1 MKTMDNKIDSKIV
14 VWLKWLFSAKVL
26 GVIISLVALIVAWLQ
41 VSVSKGGTIKI
52 IWDNQAYDLDNST
65 VLIYVDPA
73 RTRSYTDN
81 PGKKYISLD
90 GLQPFYRNETDITAN
105 NVKVLFYLKTPYP
118 GRYNFRS
125 YYNIADD
132 GVRFANKEERL
143 QAFSKLD
150 PCLTDILPKTDDWVV
165 AGRAEI
171 VYDGIKH
178 PIRYDMVIKPF
189 PRDTM
194 QIKKDLI
201 ALRSPDVYL
210 RAPGLDE
217 IRYISRMHRKKL
229 IEREDN
235 GWDIISKRPSL
246 FRMTWSVFVMLISVL
261 SMPGALYC
269 CGYMFYEFY
278 KDYKNDEDRG
288 SFMLMIM
295 NVGLLGVIL
304 YMAYGLI
311 YIPVVR
317 YGWSIFIYLLI

>member
-143 QAFSKLD
+143 PAFSKLD
-150 PCLTDILPKTDDWVV
+150 PCLTDILPKTDDWIV

-201 ALRSPDVYL
+201 ALRSPDIYL
-210 RAPGLDE
+210 RVPGLDE

-235 GWDIISKRPSL
+235 GWDIIKKRPSL
-246 FRMTWSVFVMLISVL
+246 FRMAWSVLVILILVLGMLGL
-261 SMPGALYC
+261 LYGLGDC
-269 CGYMFYEFY
+269 SYEAY
-278 KDYKNDEDRG
+278 KDYKNDQDRD

-295 NVGLLGVIL
+295 DVGLFGGVLCATYMIIL
-304 YMAYGLI
+304 M
-311 YIPVVR
+311 VVR
-317 YGWSIFIYLLI
+317 YGWIYFLI